1 MSSSSRRSS
10 TSITSI
16 NTISISIALALRL
29 YLLLYTDAVISD
41 MAIAVLGVELTI
53 KLTKVSSNL
62 SFHQFFSSI

>member
-62 SFHQFFSSI
+62 SFHHFFSSI